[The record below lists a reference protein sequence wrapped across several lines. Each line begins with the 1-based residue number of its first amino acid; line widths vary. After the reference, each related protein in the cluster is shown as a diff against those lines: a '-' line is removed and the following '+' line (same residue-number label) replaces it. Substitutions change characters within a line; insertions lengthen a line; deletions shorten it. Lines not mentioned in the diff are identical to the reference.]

1 MHRSFFS
8 SYGLIQRSS
17 TVLAQHLTRYSI
29 TKLVAVILSHL
40 AMLSSLTILNKATV
54 VLAMTTSPFAQLVS
68 VSLFTVST
76 APIAPTTTIK
86 ATAFTA
92 ITPLPAAN
100 NNTTAP
106 KAEGATTTCA
116 LENTTFVTFK

>member
-8 SYGLIQRSS
+8 SNGLIQRSS

-54 VLAMTTSPFAQLVS
+54 VLAMT
-68 VSLFTVST
+68 
-76 APIAPTTTIK
+76 
-86 ATAFTA
+86 
-92 ITPLPAAN
+92 PLPSLDQFQLACHYIHSYHSSYYC
-100 NNTTAP
+100 
-106 KAEGATTTCA
+106 K
-116 LENTTFVTFK
+116 